1 MAAAERSV
9 TLFRGFAPPVAAAL
23 AHMVETNTFAQALVQ
38 INVDTVFAV
47 TSREFD
53 ILLANVLLR

>member
-23 AHMVETNTFAQALVQ
+23 AHMVEQTVVQALAQ
-38 INVDTVFAV
+38 INVDTVLAI
-47 TSREFD
+47 TSRELD